1 MNDKKLD
8 ALLLLA
14 SGVLTEEKSNEF
26 LEYTGKI
33 VKIPSSLRRKIIA
46 LNNNESRKR
55 ELSQTEKIFRRVVA
69 AILVFCT
76 ISFIALMSVEAV
88 RETVWETIV
97 TWYEDYIA
105 IHFLQSKDAEKSVA
119 ETILTKKEPRLVLSE
134 YTREVMLD
142 STTMFVVLYSNDD
155 TEIEYTQCIIDQN
168 ELWFDERDTQIENIY
183 DGELE
188 ATIIRLNE
196 KQATYLLW
204 SDGEYFYMLFCPIIN
219 ECDELL
225 IQMAKSVS

>member
-76 ISFIALMSVEAV
+76 IFIFCN
-88 RETVWETIV
+88 
-97 TWYEDYIA
+97 YECG
-105 IHFLQSKDAEKSVA
+105 SS
-119 ETILTKKEPRLVLSE
+119 
-134 YTREVMLD
+134 
-142 STTMFVVLYSNDD
+142 
-155 TEIEYTQCIIDQN
+155 
-168 ELWFDERDTQIENIY
+168 
-183 DGELE
+183 
-188 ATIIRLNE
+188 
-196 KQATYLLW
+196 
-204 SDGEYFYMLFCPIIN
+204 
-219 ECDELL
+219 
-225 IQMAKSVS
+225 